1 MYTEKL
7 IEHFKHPRNVGQI
20 PDADGIGT
28 IGDPSCGD
36 YLCVFIKVSGGRL
49 SEVKFKVYGC
59 PAAIATT
66 SILTEIA
73 VGKTLEEA
81 LEITDLD
88 IAEALGGL
96 PDPKMHC
103 SNLGAE
109 ALFDAI
115 MDYRARNGSGGASL
129 SSDG

>member
-7 IEHFKHPRNVGQI
+7 IEHFKQPRNVGEI

-36 YLCVFIKVSGGRL
+36 FLRVFIKVSEGRI
-49 SEVKFKVYGC
+49 SEFKFKVYGC

-66 SILTEIA
+66 SILSEI
-73 VGKTLEEA
+73 VLGKTLDEA
-81 LEITDLD
+81 IRITDLD

-109 ALFDAI
+109 GLFYAV
-115 MDYRARNGSGGASL
+115 MDYRSRHDSAR
-129 SSDG
+129 

>member
-7 IEHFKHPRNVGQI
+7 IEHFKHPRNVGEI

-36 YLCVFIKVSGGRL
+36 SIRVFIKVAEGRL
-49 SEVKFKVYGC
+49 SEIKFQVYGC

-66 SILTEIA
+66 SILTEI
-73 VGKTLEEA
+73 VLGKTLEEA
-81 LEITDLD
+81 IEITDQD
-88 IAEALGGL
+88 IVDALGGL
-96 PDPKMHC
+96 PGPKIHC

-109 ALFDAI
+109 ALFYAV
-115 MDYRARNGSGGASL
+115 MDYRSRNGSRKEEEQ
-129 SSDG
+129 